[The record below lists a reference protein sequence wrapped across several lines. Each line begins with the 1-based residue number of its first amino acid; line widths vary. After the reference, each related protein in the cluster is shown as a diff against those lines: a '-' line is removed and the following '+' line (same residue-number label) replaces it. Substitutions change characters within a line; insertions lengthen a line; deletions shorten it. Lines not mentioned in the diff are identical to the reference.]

1 MSFKKVGIVAAMPE
15 EFSLLT
21 GRFGAKSVGSIGPRE
36 FFAATV
42 GGREL
47 VFTCSRIGKVAAAST
62 ATTLVQSFGVEA
74 MLLTGVAGAIGSQAR
89 VGDVVIADSL
99 VQHDIDLKGV
109 LGYQRF
115 QIPLLD
121 LSAIPADPNLTRIAR
136 EAAASVVQD
145 GDFVRAVGQLAL
157 REPSF
162 HCGTIASGDRFINSA
177 QEREELLGLIPGVLA
192 VEMEGAAVAQ
202 VCAEQRVP
210 FAVARVISDSA
221 DHGANFDFLAFLR
234 QAAAVGSERMVS
246 EFVGRL

>member
-1 MSFKKVGIVAAMPE
+1 MPE
-15 EFSLLT
+15 EFALLKE
-21 GRFGAKSVGSIGPRE
+21 RFHAAPVRSIGPRD
-36 FFAATV
+36 FLAASV
-42 GGREL
+42 GGREIVL
-47 VFTCSRIGKVAAAST
+47 VCSRVGKVAAAST
-62 ATTLVQSFGVEA
+62 ATTLVQSFGVDA
-74 MLLTGVAGAIGSQAR
+74 LLMTGVAGGIAPEAGIGDII
-89 VGDVVIADSL
+89 VADTL
-99 VQHDIDLKGV
+99 IQHDIDLKGV
-109 LGYQRF
+109 MGCQRF
-115 QIPLLD
+115 DIPLLG